1 MSTKFNNRGTSH
13 NTSFGG
19 RDERTPTTLEEW
31 MLEEKRFEERLHY
44 YERMQ
49 YHCTIIGSRGF
60 EIKCKK
66 DCFKCSYFWS
76 KKPNKVSIEQLA
88 EAGIEV
94 ASSDETPIQ
103 YAERMEKEE
112 KVQEAIDS
120 LPSEDLKVVARMF
133 ADSCSFSEI
142 GRALGISKQAAHKK
156 WEKAK
161 EHLRAKLQGYW
172 NSINS

>member
-1 MSTKFNNRGTSH
+1 MSTKFNNRGISH
-13 NTSFGG
+13 NDSFGG
-19 RDERTPTTLEEW
+19 RDKRTPTTLEEW
-31 MLEEKRFEERLHY
+31 MVDEKRFEERLHY

-66 DCFKCSYFWS
+66 DCSKCSYFWS
-76 KKPNKVSIEQLA
+76 KRPNKVSFEQLA
-88 EAGIEV
+88 ECGMEI
-94 ASSDETPIQ
+94 ASDDENPIQ

-112 KVQEAIDS
+112 IVNGAINS

-161 EHLRAKLQGYW
+161 ELLRAKLQGYW
-172 NSINS
+172 DSINS

>member
-1 MSTKFNNRGTSH
+1 
-13 NTSFGG
+13 
-19 RDERTPTTLEEW
+19 
-31 MLEEKRFEERLHY
+31 MLDEKRFEERLHY

-60 EIKCKK
+60 VIKCKK
-66 DCFKCSYFWS
+66 DCSKCSYFWS
-76 KKPNKVSIEQLA
+76 KKPNKVSIDQLA
-88 EAGIEV
+88 EAGIEL
-94 ASSDETPIQ
+94 ASTDEGPSA

-112 KVQEAIDS
+112 RVKEAINS

-156 WEKAK
+156 WLQTKK
-161 EHLRAKLQGYW
+161 LLRLALQSYW
-172 NSINS
+172 DSINS

>member
-1 MSTKFNNRGTSH
+1 MKKFRTGGISH
-13 NTSFGG
+13 KDSFGG
-19 RDERTPTTLEEW
+19 RDERTPKTLEEW
-31 MLEEKRFEERLHY
+31 TLDEKRFEERLHY

-66 DCFKCSYFWS
+66 DCSKCSYFWS
-76 KKPNKVSIEQLA
+76 KKPNKVSIDQLA
-88 EAGIEV
+88 EAGIEL
-94 ASSDETPIQ
+94 ASNDEGPSA

-112 KVQEAIDS
+112 IVNDAINS

-133 ADSCSFSEI
+133 ANSCSFSEI
-142 GRALGISKQAAHKK
+142 GEALGISKQAAHKK
-156 WEKAK
+156 WEKTK
-161 EHLRAKLQGYW
+161 ELLKLVLQDYW

>member
-1 MSTKFNNRGTSH
+1 MKKFRTGGISH
-13 NTSFGG
+13 KDSFGG

-31 MLEEKRFEERLHY
+31 LLEEKRFEERLHY
-44 YERMQ
+44 QERMQ

-66 DCFKCSYFWS
+66 DCSKCSYFWS

-88 EAGIEV
+88 EVGIEV

-103 YAERMEKEE
+103 YAERLEKEE

-161 EHLRAKLQGYW
+161 ELLRAKLQGYW
-172 NSINS
+172 DSINS

>member
-1 MSTKFNNRGTSH
+1 MSTKCNNRGASR
-13 NTSFGG
+13 NDSFGG
-19 RDERTPTTLEEW
+19 RDEKTPTTLEEW
-31 MLEEKRFEERLHY
+31 ILDEKRFEERLHY

-66 DCFKCSYFWS
+66 DCSKCSYFWS

-88 EAGIEV
+88 EVGIEV

-112 KVQEAIDS
+112 RVNEAINS

-161 EHLRAKLQGYW
+161 ELLRAKLQGYW
-172 NSINS
+172 DSINS

>member
-1 MSTKFNNRGTSH
+1 MSTKFNKRGTSR
-13 NTSFGG
+13 NDSFGG

-31 MLEEKRFEERLHY
+31 MLDEKRFEERLHY

-66 DCFKCSYFWS
+66 DCSKCSYFWS
-76 KKPNKVSIEQLA
+76 KKPNKVSIDQLA
-88 EAGIEV
+88 EAGIEL
-94 ASSDETPIQ
+94 ASTDEGPSA

-112 KVQEAIDS
+112 RVNEAINS

-156 WEKAK
+156 WEKVK
-161 EHLRAKLQGYW
+161 ELLRLVLQEYW
-172 NSINS
+172 DSINS

>member
-1 MSTKFNNRGTSH
+1 MKKFRTGGISH
-13 NTSFGG
+13 KDSFGG
-19 RDERTPTTLEEW
+19 RDERTPKTLEEW
-31 MLEEKRFEERLHY
+31 TLDEKRFEDRLHY

-66 DCFKCSYFWS
+66 DCSKCSYFWS
-76 KKPNKVSIEQLA
+76 KKPNKVSIEHLA
-88 EAGIEV
+88 EVGIEV
-94 ASSDETPIQ
+94 ASNDETPIQ
-103 YAERMEKEE
+103 YAERLEKEE
-112 KVQEAIDS
+112 KVQEAIES

-161 EHLRAKLQGYW
+161 ELLRAKLQEYW

>member
-1 MSTKFNNRGTSH
+1 MV
-13 NTSFGG
+13 
-19 RDERTPTTLEEW
+19 D
-31 MLEEKRFEERLHY
+31 EKRFEERLHY

-66 DCFKCSYFWS
+66 DCSKCSYFWS
-76 KKPNKVSIEQLA
+76 KRPNKVSFEQLA
-88 EAGIEV
+88 ECGMEI
-94 ASSDETPIQ
+94 ASDDENPIQ

-112 KVQEAIDS
+112 IVNGAINS

-161 EHLRAKLQGYW
+161 ELLRAKLQGYW
-172 NSINS
+172 DSINS